1 MIQEYLNTYV
11 TLQQA
16 QQQFTIANRVLTN
29 AKAMFSNIW
38 SSRGPYHV
46 KCVHTPYTKG
56 GYAIYNGKAI
66 LTAYSK
72 RTTALFKAATLNY
85 ALYIK
90 ENPQDVKPL

>member
-29 AKAMFSNIW
+29 AKTMFSNIW

-46 KCVHTPYTKG
+46 KRNGLATY
-56 GYAIYNGKAI
+56 YAIYNGKAI
-66 LTAYSK
+66 LTAYAK
-72 RTTALFKAATLNY
+72 RSTALFKAATLNY